1 MRKNFTKKMLAVVSA
16 ATMMLGMSTVAY
28 AAEDDIVLNDAGSPF
43 IREIDPGEGDG
54 YSYMGYVYC
63 GESGSADYKYLQ
75 LTYSGDATA
84 LSALRIELLA
94 KDGSDTGLG
103 IFWFAPNDEGTLV
116 TVDNENLPA
125 PTAEPQTVIIDLAK
139 SGVDIS
145 NGIHAFHIHDTKG
158 TGKLVISDARFI
170 KALPSTNQGESGDT
184 DNEADNQEN
193 QGTQG
198 EQGVQDTQGTQDTQ
212 GNQESTP
219 PKMGDADTNV
229 LWVLPILGMAILCA
243 VAVKGYRKN
252 RA

>member
-1 MRKNFTKKMLAVVSA
+1 MRKNLITKMLAVVSA
-16 ATMMLGMSTVAY
+16 ATMLLGMSTVAY

-63 GESGSADYKYLQ
+63 GESGSSDYKYLQ

-84 LSALRIELLA
+84 LSALRLELLA
-94 KDGSDTGLG
+94 NDGSDTRLG
-103 IFWFAPNDEGTLV
+103 VFWFAPNDEGTFV

-170 KALPSTNQGESGDT
+170 KELPSTNQGESENP
-184 DNEADNQEN
+184 DNGTEN
-193 QGTQG
+193 
-198 EQGVQDTQGTQDTQ
+198 EE
-212 GNQESTP
+212 NQESELPT
-219 PKMGDADTNV
+219 MGDANTT
-229 LWVLPILGMAILCA
+229 LFLVLPILGMAILLGA
-243 VAVKGYRKN
+243 IAVKGYRKN